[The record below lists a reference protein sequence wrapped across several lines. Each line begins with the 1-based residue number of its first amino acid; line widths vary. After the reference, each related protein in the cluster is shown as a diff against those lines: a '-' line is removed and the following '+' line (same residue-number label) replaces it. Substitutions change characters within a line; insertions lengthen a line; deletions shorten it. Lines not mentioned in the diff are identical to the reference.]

1 MYDYDILYPVYCRTP
16 VPSDLTRP
24 VGARHPGAGRL
35 GTGRGASAHF
45 FSDRRRRSVPHPD
58 ASAVA
63 QGRRP
68 LAARWLSQ
76 SSKPILDARR
86 RPQRRS
92 RPGGGPGASA
102 AGRGLR
108 AAGYYEFNFAPSG
121 AWAAYAFSRYR
132 DGAPLAQA
140 VDPRIAVRRAE
151 QQLELDALI
160 RLECLPL
167 APLCARLQLALSAV
181 IEDKQ
186 GVLSYWALTHPPGRP
201 DFHHPDAFVL
211 ELERPEATRVSD
223 PAEGGKR

>member
-1 MYDYDILYPVYCRTP
+1 MTMTYCTRYTVELQCHPTSRAQSARGIQAQVGWGQGGALALTFSLTGDVVRFRIPTP
-16 VPSDLTRP
+16 QPSRRADGLWQHTCFE
-24 VGARHPGAGRL
+24 VFIRHEGEP
-35 GTGRGASAHF
+35 
-45 FSDRRRRSVPHPD
+45 
-58 ASAVA
+58 
-63 QGRRP
+63 
-68 LAARWLSQ
+68 
-76 SSKPILDARR
+76 
-86 RPQRRS
+86 
-92 RPGGGPGASA
+92 
-102 AGRGLR
+102 
-108 AAGYYEFNFAPSG
+108 GYYEFNFAPSG

-211 ELERPEATRVSD
+211 ELERPEATRVSA

>member
-1 MYDYDILYPVYCRTP
+1 MTMTYCTRYTVELQCHPTSRAQSARGIQAQVGWGQGGALALTFSLTGDVVRFRIPTP
-16 VPSDLTRP
+16 QPSRRADGLWQHTCFE
-24 VGARHPGAGRL
+24 VFIRHEGEP
-35 GTGRGASAHF
+35 
-45 FSDRRRRSVPHPD
+45 
-58 ASAVA
+58 
-63 QGRRP
+63 
-68 LAARWLSQ
+68 
-76 SSKPILDARR
+76 
-86 RPQRRS
+86 
-92 RPGGGPGASA
+92 
-102 AGRGLR
+102 
-108 AAGYYEFNFAPSG
+108 GYYEFNFAPSG

>member
-1 MYDYDILYPVYCRTP
+1 MTYCTRYTVELQCHPTSRAQSARGIQAQVGWGQGGALALTFSLTGDVVRLRIPTP
-16 VPSDLTRP
+16 QPSRRADGLWQHTCFE
-24 VGARHPGAGRL
+24 VFIRHEGEP
-35 GTGRGASAHF
+35 
-45 FSDRRRRSVPHPD
+45 
-58 ASAVA
+58 
-63 QGRRP
+63 
-68 LAARWLSQ
+68 
-76 SSKPILDARR
+76 
-86 RPQRRS
+86 
-92 RPGGGPGASA
+92 
-102 AGRGLR
+102 
-108 AAGYYEFNFAPSG
+108 GYYEFNFAPSG

>member
-1 MYDYDILYPVYCRTP
+1 MTYCTRYTVELQCHPTSRAQSARGIQAQVGWGQGGALALTFSLTGDVVRFRIPTP
-16 VPSDLTRP
+16 QPSRRADGLWQHTCFE
-24 VGARHPGAGRL
+24 VFIRHEGEP
-35 GTGRGASAHF
+35 
-45 FSDRRRRSVPHPD
+45 
-58 ASAVA
+58 
-63 QGRRP
+63 
-68 LAARWLSQ
+68 
-76 SSKPILDARR
+76 
-86 RPQRRS
+86 
-92 RPGGGPGASA
+92 
-102 AGRGLR
+102 
-108 AAGYYEFNFAPSG
+108 GYYEFNFAPSG

>member
-1 MYDYDILYPVYCRTP
+1 MRGIQVQVGWGQGGALALTFSLTGDVVRFRIPTP
-16 VPSDLTRP
+16 QPSRRADGLWQHTCFE
-24 VGARHPGAGRL
+24 VFIRHEGEP
-35 GTGRGASAHF
+35 
-45 FSDRRRRSVPHPD
+45 
-58 ASAVA
+58 
-63 QGRRP
+63 
-68 LAARWLSQ
+68 
-76 SSKPILDARR
+76 
-86 RPQRRS
+86 
-92 RPGGGPGASA
+92 
-102 AGRGLR
+102 
-108 AAGYYEFNFAPSG
+108 GYYEFNFAPSG

>member
-1 MYDYDILYPVYCRTP
+1 MTMTYCTRYTVELQCHPTSRAQSARGIQAQVGWGQGGALALTFSLTGDVVRLRIPTP
-16 VPSDLTRP
+16 QPSRRADGLWQHTCFE
-24 VGARHPGAGRL
+24 VFIRHEGEP
-35 GTGRGASAHF
+35 
-45 FSDRRRRSVPHPD
+45 
-58 ASAVA
+58 
-63 QGRRP
+63 
-68 LAARWLSQ
+68 
-76 SSKPILDARR
+76 
-86 RPQRRS
+86 
-92 RPGGGPGASA
+92 
-102 AGRGLR
+102 
-108 AAGYYEFNFAPSG
+108 GYYEFNLAPSG
-121 AWAAYAFSRYR
+121 AWAVYAFSRYR

>member
-1 MYDYDILYPVYCRTP
+1 MTMTYCTRYTVELQCHPTSRAQSARGIQAQVGWGQGGALALTFSLTGDVVRFRIPTP
-16 VPSDLTRP
+16 QPSRRADGLWQHTCFE
-24 VGARHPGAGRL
+24 VFIRHEGEP
-35 GTGRGASAHF
+35 
-45 FSDRRRRSVPHPD
+45 
-58 ASAVA
+58 
-63 QGRRP
+63 
-68 LAARWLSQ
+68 
-76 SSKPILDARR
+76 
-86 RPQRRS
+86 
-92 RPGGGPGASA
+92 
-102 AGRGLR
+102 
-108 AAGYYEFNFAPSG
+108 GYYEFNFAPSG

-167 APLCARLQLALSAV
+167 VPLCARLQLALSAV

-211 ELERPEATRVSD
+211 ELERPEATRVSA

>member
-1 MYDYDILYPVYCRTP
+1 MTMTYCTRYTVELQCHPTSRAQSARGIQAQVGWGQGGALALTFSLTGDVVRFRIPTP
-16 VPSDLTRP
+16 QPSRRADGLWQHTCFE
-24 VGARHPGAGRL
+24 VFIRHEGEP
-35 GTGRGASAHF
+35 
-45 FSDRRRRSVPHPD
+45 
-58 ASAVA
+58 
-63 QGRRP
+63 
-68 LAARWLSQ
+68 
-76 SSKPILDARR
+76 
-86 RPQRRS
+86 
-92 RPGGGPGASA
+92 
-102 AGRGLR
+102 
-108 AAGYYEFNFAPSG
+108 GYYEFNFAPSG

-167 APLCARLQLALSAV
+167 APLCARLQLALSTV

-186 GVLSYWALTHPPGRP
+186 GVLSYWALTHPPSRP

>member
-1 MYDYDILYPVYCRTP
+1 MTMTYCTRYTVELQCHPTSRAQSARGIQAQVGWGQGGALALTFSLTGDVVRLRIPTP
-16 VPSDLTRP
+16 QPSRRADGLWQHTCFE
-24 VGARHPGAGRL
+24 VFIRHEGEP
-35 GTGRGASAHF
+35 
-45 FSDRRRRSVPHPD
+45 
-58 ASAVA
+58 
-63 QGRRP
+63 
-68 LAARWLSQ
+68 
-76 SSKPILDARR
+76 
-86 RPQRRS
+86 
-92 RPGGGPGASA
+92 
-102 AGRGLR
+102 
-108 AAGYYEFNFAPSG
+108 GYYEFNFAPSG

>member
-1 MYDYDILYPVYCRTP
+1 MTMTYCTRYTVELQCHPTSRAQSARGIQAQVGWGQGGALALTFSLTGDVVRLRIPTP
-16 VPSDLTRP
+16 QPSRRADGLWQHTCFE
-24 VGARHPGAGRL
+24 AFIRHEG
-35 GTGRGASAHF
+35 
-45 FSDRRRRSVPHPD
+45 
-58 ASAVA
+58 
-63 QGRRP
+63 
-68 LAARWLSQ
+68 
-76 SSKPILDARR
+76 KP
-86 RPQRRS
+86 
-92 RPGGGPGASA
+92 
-102 AGRGLR
+102 
-108 AAGYYEFNFAPSG
+108 GYYEFNFAPSG

>member
-1 MYDYDILYPVYCRTP
+1 MTYCTRYTVELQCHPTSRAQSARGIQAQVGWGQGGALALTFSLTGDVVRFRIPTP
-16 VPSDLTRP
+16 QPSRRADGLWQHTCFE
-24 VGARHPGAGRL
+24 VFIRHEGEP
-35 GTGRGASAHF
+35 
-45 FSDRRRRSVPHPD
+45 
-58 ASAVA
+58 
-63 QGRRP
+63 
-68 LAARWLSQ
+68 
-76 SSKPILDARR
+76 
-86 RPQRRS
+86 
-92 RPGGGPGASA
+92 
-102 AGRGLR
+102 
-108 AAGYYEFNFAPSG
+108 GYYEFNFAPSG

-140 VDPRIAVRRAE
+140 VDPRIAVRRTE

-211 ELERPEATRVSD
+211 ELERPEATRVSA

>member
-1 MYDYDILYPVYCRTP
+1 MTMTYCTRYTVELQCHPTSRAQSARGIQAQVGWGQGGALALTFSLTGDVVRFRIPTP
-16 VPSDLTRP
+16 QPSRRADGLWQHTCFE
-24 VGARHPGAGRL
+24 VFIRHEGEP
-35 GTGRGASAHF
+35 
-45 FSDRRRRSVPHPD
+45 
-58 ASAVA
+58 
-63 QGRRP
+63 
-68 LAARWLSQ
+68 
-76 SSKPILDARR
+76 
-86 RPQRRS
+86 
-92 RPGGGPGASA
+92 
-102 AGRGLR
+102 
-108 AAGYYEFNFAPSG
+108 GYYEFNFAPSG

-167 APLCARLQLALSAV
+167 VPLCTRLQLALSAV